1 MMVRS
6 RRASIPPITP
16 GTIAL
21 VACAPPALPWS
32 PVVPQQLEAKFCRN
46 PGHWSCH
53 CQLVDVPPIA
63 LTLLA
68 VHGCPMAGY
77 TVCSSVLTEVACDK
91 VVFQEICL
99 TNEVARYREVTRMG
113 KVPIFGKVVSAVAFM
128 VNLLLQQTCLPAI
141 KVPTLQ
147 MCRLVAVDAHASL
160 LLFRFNTVV
169 AETRLL
175 LGVDVVIAKN
185 YSQLP
190 WSCCLGISRS
200 CPGVSQ
206 GSKHLF
212 P

>member
-1 MMVRS
+1 MMVCS
-6 RRASIPPITP
+6 RRASIPPFTP

-21 VACAPPALPWS
+21 VACATPALPWS
-32 PVVPQQLEAKFCRN
+32 PVVPQQLEAKFCRS

-53 CQLVDVPPIA
+53 CHLVDVPPIA

-141 KVPTLQ
+141 KLPTLQ

-175 LGVDVVIAKN
+175 LGVDAVIAEN

-190 WSCCLGISRS
+190 
-200 CPGVSQ
+200 
-206 GSKHLF
+206 
-212 P
+212 

>member
-1 MMVRS
+1 MVHS

-113 KVPIFGKVVSAVAFM
+113 KVPIFWQSCVSSCLHGQLASAANLPPCNKVAYFANV
-128 VNLLLQQTCLPAI
+128 TP
-141 KVPTLQ
+141 
-147 MCRLVAVDAHASL
+147 
-160 LLFRFNTVV
+160 
-169 AETRLL
+169 
-175 LGVDVVIAKN
+175 
-185 YSQLP
+185 
-190 WSCCLGISRS
+190 CCG
-200 CPGVSQ
+200 
-206 GSKHLF
+206 
-212 P
+212 

>member
-1 MMVRS
+1 MVRS
-6 RRASIPPITP
+6 GRASIPPFTP

-21 VACAPPALPWS
+21 VACATPALPWS
-32 PVVPQQLEAKFCRN
+32 PVVPQQLEAKFCRS

-53 CQLVDVPPIA
+53 CHLVDVPPIA

-68 VHGCPMAGY
+68 VHGCPLAGY

-99 TNEVARYREVTRMG
+99 TNEVARYREVTRLG

-141 KVPTLQ
+141 KLPTLQ

-175 LGVDVVIAKN
+175 LGVDAVIAEN